1 MTDLIYFFAGPV
13 AIGVIVLLYW
23 MSEREW
29 KILTTVDIFTL
40 WDDNVYKFG
49 NVEEFAR
56 ALERAIQEKNT

>member
-29 KILTTVDIFTL
+29 KILTTEEIFTL
-40 WDDNVYKFG
+40 WDANVDKFG